1 MQKIVKENLLIER
14 FTLQR
19 DEAVAFMKERNE
31 PYKVQLIEE
40 LPEGEEISFYRQGEF
55 TDLCAGPHLHSTGA
69 VKAVK
74 LLQCTGAYWK
84 GDQANKQLQR
94 IYGIAFPAKDM
105 LKEHLAQMEEAKKR
119 DHNKLGRD
127 LEFFT
132 TVDVIGQGLP
142 GSSAEGRARR
152 SAASEMG
159 RGL

>member
-1 MQKIVKENLLIER
+1 MSSPTSARVR
-14 FTLQR
+14 T
-19 DEAVAFMKERNE
+19 
-31 PYKVQLIEE
+31 
-40 LPEGEEISFYRQGEF
+40 
-55 TDLCAGPHLHSTGA
+55 STPPA
-69 VKAVK
+69 LSKAVK

-142 GSSAEGRARR
+142 VLLPKGARVVQLLP
-152 SAASEMG
+152 EMG
-159 RGL
+159 RGLMSRLTAICSRRPL